1 MGLLDNTGFVLEALA
16 HLSAGIPRTML
27 LAAASLLIG
36 FVLAIGVAAALLSQA
51 PVPRG
56 IANGYVYVFRSS
68 PLLVQIFLIYYG
80 SGQFRSLFESIG
92 LWVLFRDAW
101 FCAILALALNTC
113 AYQAV
118 LIAGGLRAVPW
129 GQIEAAQAVGMSRY
143 RVFVTVAFPQA
154 LRHALPAY
162 SNEVVLMIK
171 ATALASTITI
181 LEITGLAKQIASE
194 TYRPFEVFAA
204 AGLIYISLNG
214 AIAAVFTRFER
225 FLRRTQP
232 RMGR

>member
-1 MGLLDNTGFVLEALA
+1 MGGLEFLTFFGEALS
-16 HLSAGIPRTML
+16 HLSAGIPRTMA
-27 LAAASLLIG
+27 LASMSLVAG
-36 FVLAIGVAAALLSQA
+36 FVMAIGVAGGLLSQA
-51 PVPRG
+51 AVPRS

-80 SGQFRSLFESIG
+80 SGQFRGLFEAIG
-92 LWVLFRDAW
+92 LWSLFREAW

-181 LEITGLAKQIASE
+181 LEITGLAKQMASE

-214 AIAAVFTRFER
+214 VITLVFVQMER
-225 FLRRTQP
+225 YLRRHVA
-232 RMGR
+232 

>member
-1 MGLLDNTGFVLEALA
+1 MGGLEFFTFFGEALS
-16 HLSAGIPRTML
+16 HLTLGIPRTMA
-27 LAAASLLIG
+27 LASTSLLVG
-36 FVLAIGVAAALLSQA
+36 FVMAIGVAAGLLSQA
-51 PVPRG
+51 VLPRS
-56 IANGYVYVFRSS
+56 IANGYVYIFRSS

-80 SGQFRSLFESIG
+80 SGQFRSLFEVIG
-92 LWVLFRDAW
+92 LWSLFREAW

-143 RVFVTVAFPQA
+143 RVFVTVALPQA

-181 LEITGLAKQIASE
+181 LEITGLAKQMASE

-204 AGLIYISLNG
+204 AGLIYIILNG
-214 AIAAVFTRFER
+214 TVVAGFTQLEQ
-225 FLRRTQP
+225 FLHRHAK
-232 RMGR
+232 

>member
-1 MGLLDNTGFVLEALA
+1 MGGLEFFTFFGEALS
-16 HLSAGIPRTML
+16 HLTLGIPRTMA
-27 LAAASLLIG
+27 LASTSLLVG
-36 FVLAIGVAAALLSQA
+36 FVMAIGVAAGLLSQA
-51 PVPRG
+51 VLPRS
-56 IANGYVYVFRSS
+56 IANGYVYIFRSS

-80 SGQFRSLFESIG
+80 SGQFRSLFEVIG
-92 LWVLFRDAW
+92 LWSLFREAW

-143 RVFVTVAFPQA
+143 RVFVTVALPQA
-154 LRHALPAY
+154 LRYALPAY

-181 LEITGLAKQIASE
+181 LEITGLAKQVASE

-204 AGLIYISLNG
+204 AGLIYIILNG
-214 AIAAVFTRFER
+214 TVVAGFTQLEQ
-225 FLRRTQP
+225 FLHRHAK
-232 RMGR
+232 

>member
-1 MGLLDNTGFVLEALA
+1 MGLLDHSAFVLEALA
-16 HLSAGIPRTML
+16 HLSAGIPRTIL
-27 LAAASLLIG
+27 LAVASLLIG
-36 FVLAIGVAAALLSQA
+36 FVLAVGVAVALLSQA
-51 PVPRG
+51 RVPRG

-118 LIAGGLRAVPW
+118 LIAGGFRAVPW

-181 LEITGLAKQIASE
+181 LEITGLAKQMASE

-214 AIAAVFTRFER
+214 AIAAGFTRFER
-225 FLRRTQP
+225 FLRRNEAP
-232 RMGR
+232 RN

>member
-1 MGLLDNTGFVLEALA
+1 MGGLEFFTLFGEALS
-16 HLSAGIPRTML
+16 HLSAGIPRTMA
-27 LAAASLLIG
+27 LAGTSLVVG
-36 FVLAIGVAAALLSQA
+36 FVLALGVARGVLSQA
-51 PVPRG
+51 VVPRSL
-56 IANGYVYVFRSS
+56 ANGYVYVFRSS

-80 SGQFRSLFESIG
+80 SGQFRGFFEAIG
-92 LWVLFRDAW
+92 LWGLFREAW

-129 GQIEAAQAVGMSRY
+129 GQIEAAQAVGMSQY

-181 LEITGLAKQIASE
+181 LEITGLAKQLASE
-194 TYRPFEVFAA
+194 TYRPFEIFAA
-204 AGLIYISLNG
+204 AGLIYIGING
-214 AIAAVFTRFER
+214 AIVAGFTQLER
-225 FLRRTQP
+225 LLSRNATQRT
-232 RMGR
+232 

>member
-1 MGLLDNTGFVLEALA
+1 MGSLDHFAFIPEALA
-16 HLSAGIPRTML
+16 HLSAGIPRTFL
-27 LAAASLLIG
+27 LALASLLIG
-36 FVLAIGVAAALLSQA
+36 FVLAIGVASALLSQA
-51 PVPRG
+51 PVPRW
-56 IANGYVYVFRSS
+56 IANGYVYIFRSS

-80 SGQFRSLFESIG
+80 SGQFRSLFESVG
-92 LWVLFRDAW
+92 LWGLFREAW

-181 LEITGLAKQIASE
+181 LEITGLAKQMASE

-204 AGLIYISLNG
+204 AGLIYITLNG
-214 AIAAVFTRFER
+214 AVAAGFTRIER
-225 FLRRTQP
+225 FLRRNVVP
-232 RMGR
+232 RT

>member
-1 MGLLDNTGFVLEALA
+1 MGSLEFVTFFGEALS
-16 HLSAGIPRTML
+16 HLSAGIPRTMA
-27 LAAASLLIG
+27 LASVSLIVG
-36 FVLAIGVAAALLSQA
+36 FVLAIGVAGGLLSQA
-51 PVPRG
+51 AVPRS

-80 SGQFRSLFESIG
+80 SGQFRGLFEAIG
-92 LWVLFRDAW
+92 LWGLFREAW

-162 SNEVVLMIK
+162 SNEVVLMVK

-181 LEITGLAKQIASE
+181 LEITGLAKQLASE
-194 TYRPFEVFAA
+194 TYRPFEVFIA
-204 AGLIYISLNG
+204 AGLIYVSVNG
-214 AIAAVFTRFER
+214 AITLFFTQMEKY
-225 FLRRTQP
+225 LRRHLA
-232 RMGR
+232 

>member
-1 MGLLDNTGFVLEALA
+1 MGGLEFLAFFGEALS
-16 HLSAGIPRTML
+16 HLSAGIPRTMA
-27 LAAASLLIG
+27 LASISLVAG
-36 FVLAIGVAAALLSQA
+36 FVMAIGVAGGLLSQA
-51 PVPRG
+51 AVPRS

-80 SGQFRSLFESIG
+80 SGQFRGLFEAIG
-92 LWVLFRDAW
+92 LWGLFREAW

-162 SNEVVLMIK
+162 ANEVVLMIK

-181 LEITGLAKQIASE
+181 LEITGLAKQMASE

-214 AIAAVFTRFER
+214 VITLVFMQMER
-225 FLRRTQP
+225 NLRRHVA
-232 RMGR
+232 

>member
-1 MGLLDNTGFVLEALA
+1 MGGLDFLTFFGDALSQ
-16 HLSAGIPRTML
+16 LSAGIPRTMA
-27 LAAASLLIG
+27 LAGTSLVVG
-36 FVLAIGVAAALLSQA
+36 FVLAIGVAGGLLSREV
-51 PVPRG
+51 VPRS
-56 IANGYVYVFRSS
+56 IANGYVYIFRSS

-80 SGQFRSLFESIG
+80 SGQFRGFFDAIG
-92 LWVLFRDAW
+92 LWGLFREAW

-181 LEITGLAKQIASE
+181 LEITGLAKQMASE
-194 TYRPFEVFAA
+194 TYRPFEVFVA
-204 AGLIYISLNG
+204 AGLIYISING
-214 AIAAVFTRFER
+214 AIVTGFMQLER
-225 FLRRTQP
+225 YLRQNATLRT
-232 RMGR
+232 

>member
-1 MGLLDNTGFVLEALA
+1 MGGLEFFTFFGEALS
-16 HLSAGIPRTML
+16 HLTLGIPRTMA
-27 LAAASLLIG
+27 LASTSLLVG
-36 FVLAIGVAAALLSQA
+36 FVMAIGVAAGLLSQA
-51 PVPRG
+51 VLPRS
-56 IANGYVYVFRSS
+56 IANGYVYIFRSS

-80 SGQFRSLFESIG
+80 SGQFRSLFEMIG
-92 LWVLFRDAW
+92 LWSLFREAW

-143 RVFVTVAFPQA
+143 RVFVTVALPQA
-154 LRHALPAY
+154 LRYALPAY

-181 LEITGLAKQIASE
+181 LEITGLAKQMASE

-204 AGLIYISLNG
+204 AGLIYIILNG
-214 AIAAVFTRFER
+214 TVVTGFTQLER
-225 FLRRTQP
+225 FLHRHAK
-232 RMGR
+232 